1 MSRYTFLTYREY
13 GHLLKEFFVD
23 LKSIFKN
30 EVYTGLHQIYMLT
43 EFKKDYPFVE
53 IPHTATAVLWAAF
66 LYDTIDGKQT
76 LTRYCFLDAS
86 GYRVPDNSV
95 RQFNDYVDAWL
106 EKVYTLRETGSK
118 KN

>member
-1 MSRYTFLTYREY
+1 MSRYTFFTYRHY
-13 GHLLKEFFVD
+13 SHLLKEFFVD

-30 EVYTGLHQIYMLT
+30 EAYTGLHQIYMLT
-43 EFKKDYPFVE
+43 EFKRDYPLVE
-53 IPHTATAVLWAAF
+53 IPHTAVAALWTSF

-76 LTRYCFLDAS
+76 LIRYCFLDAS

-95 RQFNDYVDAWL
+95 RQFNDCVDAWL
-106 EKVYTLRETGSK
+106 ERVYTLRETGSK

>member
-1 MSRYTFLTYREY
+1 MSRYTFLTYRKY
-13 GHLLKEFFVD
+13 GHLLKEFFVN

-30 EVYTGLHQIYMLT
+30 ETYGGLYQIYMLT
-43 EFKKDYPFVE
+43 EFKRDHPLVE
-53 IPHTATAVLWAAF
+53 IPHTAVAVLWASF

-95 RQFNDYVDAWL
+95 RQFNDCVDAWL
-106 EKVYTLRETGSK
+106 ERVYALHETASK